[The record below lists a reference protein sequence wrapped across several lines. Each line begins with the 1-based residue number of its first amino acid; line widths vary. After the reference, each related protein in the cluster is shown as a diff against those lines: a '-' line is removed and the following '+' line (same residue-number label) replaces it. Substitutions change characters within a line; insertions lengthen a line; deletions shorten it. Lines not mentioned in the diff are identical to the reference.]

1 LLREKGKRR
10 LRDSRDR
17 GTPCSTWFIFS
28 TARATAKRKI
38 KVFSGALPASAGLCK
53 LTRTRPNQK
62 WQRDPEGMR
71 LRILEAAKEEFAA
84 HGLAGARVD
93 RIAAKAGANKRML
106 YYHVGKK
113 DELYLTV
120 LEGAYEKIRVEERG
134 LDLEH
139 LDPPEAIERLI
150 HFTWN
155 YFLRNPEFLALLN
168 TENLAKARHLK
179 RSAKVKSMHSPFV
192 EMISTVVQRGVRSG
206 DFVVAVDPV
215 QLYIS
220 IAALCFFYLSNSAT
234 LSVIFGRDL
243 LNEEARDERLDHMVA
258 LVLAALTGKSLA
270 AFGKQKAQAMPAPV
284 LSIAK

>member
-1 LLREKGKRR
+1 LTLVRKKR
-10 LRDSRDR
+10 S
-17 GTPCSTWFIFS
+17 
-28 TARATAKRKI
+28 
-38 KVFSGALPASAGLCK
+38 
-53 LTRTRPNQK
+53 QK

-71 LRILEAAKEEFAA
+71 LRILKAAKEEFAA

-120 LEGAYEKIRVEERG
+120 LEGAYEKIRAEERG

-139 LDPPEAIERLI
+139 LDPPKAIERLI
-150 HFTWN
+150 QFTWN
-155 YFLRNPEFLALLN
+155 YFLENPEFLALLN

-179 RSAKVKSMHSPFV
+179 RSTKVKSMHSPFV
-192 EMISTVVQRGVRSG
+192 EMIGTVVRRGIESG
-206 DFVVAVDPV
+206 DFVVVVDPV

-243 LNEEARDERLDHMVA
+243 LSREARDERLDHMVA
-258 LVLAALTGKSLA
+258 LVLAALTAKPFV
-270 AFGKQKAQAMPAPV
+270 AFAKKRTAKYQRPSSNSSDEFFRKWRVEKATRYR
-284 LSIAK
+284 